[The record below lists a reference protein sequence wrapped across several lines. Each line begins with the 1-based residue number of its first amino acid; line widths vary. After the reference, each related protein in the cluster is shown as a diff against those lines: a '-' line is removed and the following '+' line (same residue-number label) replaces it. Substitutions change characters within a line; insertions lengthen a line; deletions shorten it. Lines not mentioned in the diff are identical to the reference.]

1 MLNALGITTCRDLY
15 DQRATLLLLFSKVS
29 SQFFF
34 QICLGVGS
42 SDIHQCVYINYF
54 VAGIVDL
61 QSIIL
66 SMLLLLLLLLHCCYC
81 CCCCCCYIV
90 VVVVVVTLLLLLS
103 HCCCYCCC
111 CCCCRVYERKSMS
124 TERYTVN
131 LTFQ

>member
-54 VAGIVDL
+54 IAGIVDL

-66 SMLLLLLLLLHCCYC
+66 NMLLLLLLLLH
-81 CCCCCCYIV
+81 CCCCCYIV
-90 VVVVVVTLLLLLS
+90 VVVVVVVVVVTLLLLLL
-103 HCCCYCCC
+103 HCC

-124 TERYTVN
+124 TERYN
-131 LTFQ
+131 IPIGM